1 MKTVDDTLVEASVE
15 MPRKSRKNNPEKT
28 RDGILQAAVAEF
40 VAQGLSGARV
50 DAIAERTQTSKRMI
64 YYYFNSK
71 EQLYSE
77 VLEKLYG
84 DIRHTESSLKLDVLK
99 PMAAIQRLVEFTFD
113 HHDRNIDFVRIV
125 CIENIH
131 NGENVK
137 QSPTIRTLSQHVLQA
152 LDETLR
158 RGEKEGV
165 FRQGVQAV
173 DLHMLISSFCFYRV
187 SNRHTFSEIFQ
198 IELEDP
204 QVKARH
210 RAMVSDSVTRYLQP

>member
-1 MKTVDDTLVEASVE
+1 MKNVDDTLAEAPVEA
-15 MPRKSRKNNPEKT
+15 PRKSRKNNPEKT

-71 EQLYSE
+71 EQLYTE

-84 DIRHTESSLKLDVLK
+84 DIRNTESSLKLDVLA
-99 PMAAIQRLVEFTFD
+99 PMEAIQRLVEFTFD
-113 HHDRNIDFVRIV
+113 HHDRNVDFVRIV

-131 NGENVK
+131 NGDNVK
-137 QSPTIRTLSQHVLQA
+137 QSPTIRALSQHVLQA

-158 RGEKEGV
+158 RGEKEGI
-165 FRQGVQAV
+165 FRPGVEAV

-198 IELEDP
+198 IELEDRE
-204 QVKARH
+204 VKERH
-210 RAMVSDSVTRYLQP
+210 KAMISDSVTRYLAP